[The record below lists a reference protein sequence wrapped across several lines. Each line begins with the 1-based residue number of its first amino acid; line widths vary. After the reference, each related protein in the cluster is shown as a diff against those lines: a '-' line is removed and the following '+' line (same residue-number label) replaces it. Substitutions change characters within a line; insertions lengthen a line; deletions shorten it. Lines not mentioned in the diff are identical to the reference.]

1 MIRVGAAA
9 APVRGLLE
17 LGSAL
22 GVLLGALSGCQGK
35 PLLVGEPQQ
44 AMGGEGADR
53 NPSQQRCADAAQL
66 RVGDGECWPT
76 RHVGRWHGFV
86 TGDARYQH
94 VLPTPLEYPSQA
106 LLLEINE
113 DGSAYATFAAPD
125 AGVSV
130 DCAGPLVG
138 GVCVQPG
145 LLLGYRYALGA
156 VRMTGAPEEDRRR
169 DPILAFSLTIA
180 QPWSAQCET
189 IAADAGPCACS
200 EEGCGVSPQ
209 ALQVT
214 LGLSDDAR
222 ALRGSASS
230 GSGPE
235 ALVADWELVR
245 E

>member
-1 MIRVGAAA
+1 VIRASTAA
-9 APVRGLLE
+9 VRGRGLFG
-17 LGSAL
+17 LGSFL
-22 GVLLGALSGCQGK
+22 CVLLGSLSGCDGK

-44 AMGGEGADR
+44 AVGGEGADS
-53 NPSQQRCADAAQL
+53 NPSAPRCSDAAQL
-66 RVGDGECWPT
+66 RVGDPACWPT

-86 TGDARYQH
+86 TGDARYLH

-106 LLLEINE
+106 LALEIRD

-125 AGVSV
+125 AGVSA

-145 LLLGYRYALGA
+145 LVLGYRYALGA
-156 VRMTGAPEEDRRR
+156 LRMTGALDEDRRQ

-180 QPWSAQCET
+180 QPWSDQCEA

-214 LGLSDDAR
+214 LRLSEDAR
-222 ALRGSASS
+222 ALRGTGSS